1 MAVGKAGEGVW
12 VDMGLAEDGERLAAG
27 DIARTRS
34 NTSFVEQESRNEST
48 SKAWGLGVW
57 FRRWVTPRSGSRGM
71 MRRSVNSGAWL
82 GRVRKW
88 VLGKGGLRQPMGSG
102 IGWSGG
108 VAMVILGCQGSGER
122 SVAIRVSSQ
131 QKAARGVR
139 RLARKLA
146 QNWFNSRG
154 NG

>member
-1 MAVGKAGEGVW
+1 
-12 VDMGLAEDGERLAAG
+12 
-27 DIARTRS
+27 
-34 NTSFVEQESRNEST
+34 
-48 SKAWGLGVW
+48 
-57 FRRWVTPRSGSRGM
+57 

-88 VLGKGGLRQPMGSG
+88 VLEKGGLRQPMGSG

-108 VAMVILGCQGSGER
+108 VAMVILGFQGSGER
-122 SVAIRVSSQ
+122 SVAIRVSS